1 MNETEKR
8 RGRPK
13 AKHSDKQNY
22 TQMLAY
28 VRRDIRT
35 RVKIRLLER
44 GMEFSAL
51 VESLLEDWL
60 AKQG

>member
-1 MNETEKR
+1 
-8 RGRPK
+8 
-13 AKHSDKQNY
+13 
-22 TQMLAY
+22 MLAY